1 MKAFKSNQLKHRD
14 EQGMVMILALF
25 MGLIL
30 TAGISGMMMSQLTA
44 RRNGAAKSFQEMA
57 ENAAINGFNRILGE
71 ANRDTDQN
79 YKGFF
84 LTLDNDEGKWNWRNP
99 NTLENP
105 LVELCTYTGVSMT
118 ASPLGDSTEPEP
130 VQLTSK
136 VNDIKSERID
146 NKEEIQVWYRLRG
159 YALTGDGDSDDE
171 GTFEIEGI
179 VARKNRNI
187 EKDYLARALLTRS
200 LYIDQRVA
208 GYGDWA
214 VLGGYF
220 MRLGDI
226 QIKGKGK
233 VLLDVDEPEQFLGDD
248 GCYDTELV
256 DSVGASNASLA
267 SRIWPVL
274 NRGLPLLNLFE
285 RGKGEDTMAQ
295 SSNTDKVRVWNFDD
309 SGSEEMAERC
319 GENVIACVRQ
329 EDELTFK
336 LPEGVDQSQ
345 STIIIKQ
352 DDICINTDSFEC
364 HLFVEHINLESTK
377 ILIETG
383 TDAKPRPIVI
393 HLERP
398 NTTSLQSNYSN
409 GNITLRGSSIFCGAN
424 NGESSCN
431 GNPERFVIAAREGTD
446 SRSCDNNV
454 HSLDFTGK
462 TLPDAFILLRKG
474 TVRTSQ
480 DAELHGIIWAQNIC
494 TKNGSFTLKTDNTDG
509 TVIEAAD
516 NLWGWSDNKFP
527 GYGQMVVRGIRG
539 KGFDKFRLW

>member
-1 MKAFKSNQLKHRD
+1 
-14 EQGMVMILALF
+14 MVMILALF

-44 RRNGAAKSFQEMA
+44 RRNGAAKSYQEMA

-71 ANRDTDQN
+71 ANRNTDQN

-99 NTLENP
+99 NTLNNP
-105 LVELCTYTGVSMT
+105 LVELCTDTGVSMT
-118 ASPLGDSTEPEP
+118 ASPLGDSIEPEP
-130 VQLTSK
+130 VQLTSN
-136 VNDIKSERID
+136 VSDIKSERID
-146 NKEEIQVWYRLRG
+146 NKDEIQVWYRLRG

-226 QIKGKGK
+226 QIKGEGK
-233 VLLDVDEPEQFLGDD
+233 VLLDVDEAEKFLGND
-248 GCYDTELV
+248 GCNDAELV

-309 SGSEEMAERC
+309 SGSEEMTERC
-319 GENVIACVRQ
+319 GVNAIACVRQ
-329 EDELTFK
+329 EDELTFR
-336 LPEGVDQSQ
+336 LPEGIDQSQ

-352 DDICINTDSFEC
+352 DDICVNTDSFEC

-383 TDAKPRPIVI
+383 TDSKPRPIVI

-398 NTTSLQSNYSN
+398 NTDSLQSIYSN
-409 GNITLRGSSIFCGAN
+409 GNITLRGSSVFCGAN

-446 SRSCDNNV
+446 SRSCDDNV
-454 HSLDFTGK
+454 HSLDFTGR
-462 TLPDAFILLRKG
+462 TLPDALILLRKG

-480 DAELHGIIWAQNIC
+480 DRTPWDCLGSKYLYRKWLIYS
-494 TKNGSFTLKTDNTDG
+494 KNRQYRWNSYR
-509 TVIEAAD
+509 
-516 NLWGWSDNKFP
+516 SS
-527 GYGQMVVRGIRG
+527 
-539 KGFDKFRLW
+539 